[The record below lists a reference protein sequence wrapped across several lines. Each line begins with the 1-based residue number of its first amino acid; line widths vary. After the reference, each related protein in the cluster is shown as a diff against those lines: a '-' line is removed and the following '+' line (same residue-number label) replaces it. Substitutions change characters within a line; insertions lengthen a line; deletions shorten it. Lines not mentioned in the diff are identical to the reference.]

1 MAWVHGWCMVLR
13 DDAPGRWRPKHLA
26 RRYSYGWE
34 DAMTHQPRRAVATR
48 HDTTLLCWAVVRV
61 AGICARMTARAV
73 PCNLHEGAQLL
84 ARRVGS
90 AAGTSCCT
98 DAEAEGPGPNGS
110 TRIIR
115 NAIDV
120 ERLLRPAPA
129 NDPIFFALGTPHPV
143 NMDDFN
149 RRADHCPKSSG
160 LIDAPDYF
168 TSGRPSGPRTSL
180 PSCSTASSVIIYLT
194 FPPSSFCFCRSC
206 QFKVFPRFLRLAS
219 CLFAFTLFMALGHAI
234 IFSSPT

>member
-1 MAWVHGWCMVLR
+1 
-13 DDAPGRWRPKHLA
+13 
-26 RRYSYGWE
+26 
-34 DAMTHQPRRAVATR
+34 
-48 HDTTLLCWAVVRV
+48 
-61 AGICARMTARAV
+61 MTARAV
-73 PCNLHEGAQLL
+73 PCNPHEGTQLL

-98 DAEAEGPGPNGS
+98 DAEADGPGPNGS

-129 NDPIFFALGTPHPV
+129 NDPIFFALGCPHPLT
-143 NMDDFN
+143 MDDSN
-149 RRADHCPKSSG
+149 RRADLCPRSSG

-194 FPPSSFCFCRSC
+194 FPHLFFGFCRSC
-206 QFKVFPRFLRLAS
+206 QFNLFSRFLRLAA
-219 CLFAFTLFMALGHAI
+219 CLFAFTLFVLLGHAI
-234 IFSSPT
+234 NFSSPTQLEIDVIATAVSSPSAQSQISLSSDNRARPRPLSTATLHTVHPQGRRPSSAPPT

>member
-1 MAWVHGWCMVLR
+1 
-13 DDAPGRWRPKHLA
+13 
-26 RRYSYGWE
+26 
-34 DAMTHQPRRAVATR
+34 MTHQPRRAVATR

-143 NMDDFN
+143 NMDDSN

-194 FPPSSFCFCRSC
+194 FPPSSSCFCRSC